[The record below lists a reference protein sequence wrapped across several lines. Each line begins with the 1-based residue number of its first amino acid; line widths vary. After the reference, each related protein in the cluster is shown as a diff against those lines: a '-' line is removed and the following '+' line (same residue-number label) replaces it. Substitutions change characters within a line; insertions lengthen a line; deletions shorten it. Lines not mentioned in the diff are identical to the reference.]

1 MDDEGLC
8 IREGKCLISNVFTL
22 TSLNLF
28 FESATNLNLYVF
40 KCAVILLTIF
50 LKYLDTCFGIM
61 RQIQIRNS
69 IYMEAKEEFKK
80 LMEEICDIVF
90 RETAIPKGS
99 KFEIPLITK
108 NVLHMLM
115 NLNHQIEEQREE
127 IKRFEEHITKL
138 DEKIKLLIN
147 ELKSLGYLNIKERRK
162 PLRRTIVTQE
172 AFTNLLRS
180 KGIITRKE
188 LLDEIKQLLK
198 KHY

>member
-1 MDDEGLC
+1 
-8 IREGKCLISNVFTL
+8 
-22 TSLNLF
+22 
-28 FESATNLNLYVF
+28 
-40 KCAVILLTIF
+40 
-50 LKYLDTCFGIM
+50 
-61 RQIQIRNS
+61 
-69 IYMEAKEEFKK
+69 METREEFKK

-138 DEKIKLLIN
+138 DEKIKLLIK
-147 ELKSLGYLNIKERRK
+147 ELKTLGYLNIKERRK

-198 KHY
+198 KNY